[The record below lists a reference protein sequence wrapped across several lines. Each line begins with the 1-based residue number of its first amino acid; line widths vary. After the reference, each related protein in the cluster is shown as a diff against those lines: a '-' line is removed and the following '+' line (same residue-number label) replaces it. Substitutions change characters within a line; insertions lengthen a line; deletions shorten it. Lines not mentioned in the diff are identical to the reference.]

1 MIDNIT
7 GPDPMEASREDREF
21 AVTITVTLTK
31 TITSS
36 NAKID
41 DDIERMEARIH
52 GLLGTQAGYAVEITQ
67 AEAEPK

>member
-7 GPDPMEASREDREF
+7 GPDPREASTDDRDF
-21 AVTITVTLTK
+21 TVTISVTLNK

-36 NAKID
+36 NAKVD

>member
-1 MIDNIT
+1 MIDNIK
-7 GPDPMEASREDREF
+7 GPDPQKASHEDRDF

-36 NAKID
+36 NAKVD
-41 DDIERMEARIH
+41 DDIEHMESRIH

>member
-1 MIDNIT
+1 MTDNIT
-7 GPDPMEASREDREF
+7 GPDPRESSTEDRDF

-36 NAKID
+36 NAKVD

-52 GLLGTQAGYAVEITQ
+52 GLMGTQAGYNVEITE